1 MGDSDDA
8 DVASKLSTATPTT
21 IAGLSPDLPPNSRV
35 QGVATIIWPF
45 SLVKGTFAFILAEPD
60 FRLRLKHGQVR
71 INFTGLAAAAVG
83 NCGLESQD
91 EIELALHGA
100 KWSEATT
107 NRRQSVSG
115 ADIDYQI
122 TLSEEVALKVSN
134 LCQPVVHILLC

>member
-1 MGDSDDA
+1 MGDTDDA
-8 DVASKLSTATPTT
+8 DVASKLNAATTT
-21 IAGLSPDLPPNSRV
+21 NIAALSPDLAPNNRV
-35 QGVATIIWPF
+35 RGVTTIIWPF

-100 KWSEATT
+100 KWSQAAT

-122 TLSEEVALKVSN
+122 TFSEEVVLKVSN
-134 LCQPVVHILLC
+134 LCQPVVHLFSC